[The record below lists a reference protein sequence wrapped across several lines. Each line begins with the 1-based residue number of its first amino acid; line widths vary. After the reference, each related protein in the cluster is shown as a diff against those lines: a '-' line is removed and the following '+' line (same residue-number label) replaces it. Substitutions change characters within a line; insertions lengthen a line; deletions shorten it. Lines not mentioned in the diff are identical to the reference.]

1 MMCQKCLNNFCIV
14 RAKKSPL
21 PLFGKRVKV
30 STGENSPFEK
40 GGSRGDLGVD
50 FSRCLN
56 STLILFICRR
66 LFRLCPVIGG

>member
-1 MMCQKCLNNFCIV
+1 VMCQKCLNNFCIV

-40 GGSRGDLGVD
+40 GESRG
-50 FSRCLN
+50 
-56 STLILFICRR
+56 I
-66 LFRLCPVIGG
+66 

>member
-40 GGSRGDLGVD
+40 GVYGPGTRVTNVPG
-50 FSRCLN
+50 
-56 STLILFICRR
+56 T
-66 LFRLCPVIGG
+66 